1 MHSSI
6 YSYVVL
12 TYENRR
18 EQLREPIDVSVPLI
32 PLIGTIRSEVDASVA
47 AGARES
53 SRPTSGE
60 LFDECSP
67 CRQVDRVKSFS
78 KDAVRPLMP
87 HPTTDAPTDAFL
99 WDTFIVSP

>member
-1 MHSSI
+1 MKMK
-6 YSYVVL
+6 V
-12 TYENRR
+12 
-18 EQLREPIDVSVPLI
+18 REPIAVSVPLI

-47 AGARES
+47 ADASES

-67 CRQVDRVKSFS
+67 WRQVDRVKSFF

-87 HPTTDAPTDAFL
+87 HPTTDAPTDTFL